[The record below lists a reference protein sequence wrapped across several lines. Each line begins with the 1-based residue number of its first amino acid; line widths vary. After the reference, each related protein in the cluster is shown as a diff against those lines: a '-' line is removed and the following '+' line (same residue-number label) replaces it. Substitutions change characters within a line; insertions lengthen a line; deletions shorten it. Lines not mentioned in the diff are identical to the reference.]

1 MPAPRE
7 EPTLIPEDSS
17 GTHCHSPPK
26 PLPTRETEN
35 GTYHQEKGSDL
46 LMPIENLR
54 FLNKACIV
62 RNPSQDLTPEGRA
75 RNPWNL
81 CIVEEVE
88 DLKALVKLSDKESVY
103 CSDAS
108 ISRYLMSRNSNVK
121 KVAQMLK
128 QSLKWRKEFKPE
140 EIRWEDVAADAE
152 SGLIYR
158 PNYQDKYEIN
168 DLSYLATGMKRK
180 NENSFEIENS
190 KSTERQVKHFVHC
203 FENAI
208 LNLPPHKEQLVW
220 LVDLEGIKMC
230 TVFSW
235 HYPSHTLSFQ
245 LALGDQSPSL
255 GVGSSFGAGVHG
267 FDDDGCLTGD
277 GRCERKA

>member
-140 EIRWEDVAADAE
+140 EIRW
-152 SGLIYR
+152 
-158 PNYQDKYEIN
+158 
-168 DLSYLATGMKRK
+168 
-180 NENSFEIENS
+180 NS